1 MRRLIIGDIHGMYRE
16 MMDVLERASFNPE
29 NDILFSTG
37 DLADRGEESVSV
49 LRFLLSLANFFP
61 VLGNHD
67 KYLLSYLDD
76 GTIEDLWYFYNG
88 GKETVG
94 DFRRKNVQKEEKRE
108 MKEKLERIPVVRV
121 LDNEVII
128 HGGIPEY
135 LDYEKVLELSDLP
148 ARMQRECRFA
158 DDILWNRMYV
168 RKAKY
173 FEDNAIGKE
182 SAMDFSGHTLY
193 VGHTPLPGPFFSSS
207 FHVIDVDTGSFLPSG
222 CITIMDMDTF
232 EYWQS
237 GKEDKRIL
245 PFRRD

>member
-67 KYLLSYLDD
+67 KYLLSYLED

-88 GKETVG
+88 GMETVG
-94 DFRRKNVQKEEKRE
+94 DS
-108 MKEKLERIPVVRV
+108 VVRV
-121 LDNEVII
+121 LDNEVIV

-135 LDYEKVLELSDLP
+135 LDYVKVLELSDLP

-158 DDILWNRMYV
+158 DDILWDRMYV

-173 FEDNAIGKE
+173 FEDNAIEKE

-237 GKEDKRIL
+237 GKEGKRIL